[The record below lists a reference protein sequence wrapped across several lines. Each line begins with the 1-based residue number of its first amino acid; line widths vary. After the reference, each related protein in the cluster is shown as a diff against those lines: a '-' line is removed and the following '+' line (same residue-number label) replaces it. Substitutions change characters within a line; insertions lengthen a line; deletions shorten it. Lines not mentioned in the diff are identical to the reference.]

1 MKHVNTLLAL
11 AIASAAQAQFQN
23 GGFEDLCADGLP
35 RYWKWVSDP
44 IVVVIDTGIPD
55 VLVNPGGRYE
65 LLGTDVHSGLHAMEM
80 GNGMNL
86 TTGEPLLGRLSA
98 SWDTVFVGGF
108 PIETVF
114 VSERPQAIG
123 FYAQFLP
130 ASTDTA
136 FVVAEVRN
144 EADEVIGSGELR
156 IGGTVSSYTAF
167 ELPISY
173 TSADAAYTTRL
184 TFRTSTPNG
193 EAALNT
199 VLRIDDVSITYQ
211 PNDVVEAAAPRFT
224 VRPNPATDRIT
235 VGLPAGNG
243 TQARVVDMLGRS
255 TPVALVQQQVDVT
268 GFPEGRYVLQMA
280 SARGWLT
287 APFVV
292 AR

>member
-1 MKHVNTLLAL
+1 MKITTSLVALGLAT
-11 AIASAAQAQFQN
+11 AAHAQFQN

-44 IVVVIDTGIPD
+44 LVIVIDTGIPD

-65 LLGTDVHSGLHAMEM
+65 LLNANVHSGQHAMEL
-80 GNGMNL
+80 GNGMNM

-136 FVVAEVRN
+136 FVEAEVRN

-173 TSADAAYTTRL
+173 GSADAAASMRL

-199 VLRIDDVSITYQ
+199 VLRIDDVSVTYE
-211 PNDVVEAAAPRFT
+211 PNGLEEAVAPRLT

-255 TPVALVQQQVDVT
+255 TPVALVQQQVNVAAL
-268 GFPEGRYVLQMA
+268 PEGRYVLQVLDDRRWQSA
-280 SARGWLT
+280 S
-287 APFVV
+287 FVV